1 VINVKAFTGAK
12 GDGSTDDTA
21 ALQAALATGMTV
33 YLPKGVYCYTGQL
46 LLGAVGQELVG
57 EGRSDGV
64 TANGTVLKKTDGSQY
79 GVRVTQT
86 QNRISDITFDGNFLG
101 GSQLELVATKH
112 SVFERWS

>member
-1 VINVKAFTGAK
+1 
-12 GDGSTDDTA
+12 
-21 ALQAALATGMTV
+21 
-33 YLPKGVYCYTGQL
+33 
-46 LLGAVGQELVG
+46 LVG